1 MAMKFLLLLTVTA
14 MATMEKPVVND
25 DGKARSGIDTSS
37 FIIFELIFALN
48 LIHTLIYD

>member
-25 DGKARSGIDTSS
+25 DGKTRSGIDTFS
-37 FIIFELIFALN
+37 FMIFELIFAP
-48 LIHTLIYD
+48 HTLIHDS

>member
-25 DGKARSGIDTSS
+25 DGKARSGIDTLS
-37 FIIFELIFALN
+37 FIILKLIFA
-48 LIHTLIYD
+48 HTLIYD

>member
-25 DGKARSGIDTSS
+25 DGKARSGIDTFS
-37 FIIFELIFALN
+37 FIILELI